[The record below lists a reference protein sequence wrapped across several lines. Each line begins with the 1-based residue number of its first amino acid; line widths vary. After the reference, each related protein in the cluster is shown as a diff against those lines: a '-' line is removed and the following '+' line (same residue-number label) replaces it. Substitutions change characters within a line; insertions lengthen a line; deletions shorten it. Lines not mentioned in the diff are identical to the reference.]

1 MKKAFIYIVG
11 LMFVASLALP
21 FTAIASDPAAPVETS
36 DDAGKK
42 DASADGSEADKAPSE
57 DKAH

>member
-21 FTAIASDPAAPVETS
+21 FTAFASDPAAPVAADDSGAKGAS
-36 DDAGKK
+36 DDSGA
-42 DASADGSEADKAPSE
+42 EKAPSE
-57 DKAH
+57 DKAN